1 MNLELRSFHPK
12 SAMRPCSNPDEV
24 ITSMGTRGG
33 KTRLSIGSHQGS
45 VMSPYLFNLILDEIT
60 RDIHKIIPNS
70 MLVANDIGLLR
81 NLAL

>member
-1 MNLELRSFHPK
+1 
-12 SAMRPCSNPDEV
+12 MRPCSNPDEV

-60 RDIHKIIPNS
+60 RGIHKIIPNS
-70 MLVANDIGLLR
+70 MLIANDIGLLR
-81 NLAL
+81 NLALRNQLR